1 MPSLAAVVA
10 AGVDLPL
17 RQRGEVAGLEGCSIA
32 LVPFPRE
39 RIRSRSVRE
48 VSQRPADYR
57 HLSVRLLRRVA
68 AEAGVKGSAVMEPQA
83 ARVVAVQVRLVVPER
98 AERVPQGREITVA
111 AAPAQVTA
119 RVAAAEERQVLA
131 STPPLAPRL
140 QEVTEAPALQSP

>member
-17 RQRGEVAGLEGCSIA
+17 RQRGEVGGVACPPGGGGGGGGLEGCSIA

-83 ARVVAVQVRLVVPER
+83 ARVVAVQVRLV
-98 AERVPQGREITVA
+98 
-111 AAPAQVTA
+111 
-119 RVAAAEERQVLA
+119 
-131 STPPLAPRL
+131 
-140 QEVTEAPALQSP
+140 